1 MATAVIRTNAISGTG
16 FVINVAALEL
26 DSNLSVKD
34 FVATHNGVNVNAF
47 YSKSSSTQLTY
58 SGANVNLGTIV
69 QIERDTVITPAEVT
83 FLSVTTAQD
92 LTNALSKL
100 RKRIEE
106 AEAYINLVSQQLT
119 AGGITLGVNP
129 VNDGAY
135 GASWDADTLS
145 SPSRNAVYDRL
156 NQLLT
161 GSNTFT
167 GTYNFTGATVDVAS
181 AAATDNDNTAAS
193 TAYVQSA
200 IDNRVRLIVNRTTAS
215 PSISTEAW
223 NDLALSNE
231 VLDRD
236 NAYNPVNYTWTCPST
251 GLWRFEMF
259 ALPISTG
266 GTPPTKTRAAIG
278 VRSGGQEI
286 QFGSTEFDSN
296 FAHCVGVYTMQVTQ
310 GTQIK
315 PRLFLGVVGGT
326 GYSFTVG
333 GDPNFLPLM
342 VITRVS

>member
-34 FVATHNGVNVNAF
+34 FVATHNGVNVTAF

-106 AEAYINLVSQQLT
+106 AEAFINLVSLQLS

-135 GASWDADTLS
+135 GASWDGDTLA
-145 SPSRNAVYDRL
+145 SPSRNAVYDRI

-167 GTYNFTGATVDVAS
+167 GIYNFTGAIVDVSNAV
-181 AAATDNDNTAAS
+181 ATDNDSSAAS
-193 TAYVQSA
+193 TSFVQSA
-200 IDNRVRLIVNRTTAS
+200 IDNRVRVIANRIVSSGTLTLE
-215 PSISTEAW
+215 TW
-223 NDLALSNE
+223 NDLPLSNE

-236 NAYNPVNYTWTCPST
+236 NAYNPVNYTWTCPAT
-251 GLWRFEMF
+251 GYWKFEMF

-278 VRSGGQEI
+278 VRSGTSEI
-286 QFGSTEFDSN
+286 QFGSTELDSN

-310 GTQIK
+310 GTQIR
-315 PRLFLGVVGGT
+315 PRLFLGVNGGT
-326 GYSFTVG
+326 GYAFTVG
-333 GDPNFLPLM
+333 ADPNFLPLM
-342 VITRVS
+342 VITRVA